1 VRTGAEIGAAQQ
13 DLPRLVIQRET
24 AQLAVF
30 LLMRLE
36 KYTSRCRRSTR
47 AHSRPDNS
55 PLRIPVMSASSIA
68 STSQWRAGIVSG
80 GSQ

>member
-1 VRTGAEIGAAQQ
+1 MRTGAEIGAAQQ

-36 KYTSRCRRSTR
+36 KIHQPLPQIDPRPFQTR
-47 AHSRPDNS
+47 QLAFAHSCHERQFN
-55 PLRIPVMSASSIA
+55 RVH
-68 STSQWRAGIVSG
+68 
-80 GSQ
+80 